1 MDMAEH
7 EDWTAADDAQLRRAM
22 ATLRR
27 DVEATPLP
35 DVRFVRARGR
45 ARRRHRFL
53 SLTAAAAAAVVVA
66 GTAGYAAW
74 GPSSRTPVT
83 PASSARSATTTPPST
98 TSTTTTDTLA
108 QPGALP
114 LVSEWASALE
124 LTGSVLLTPVK
135 PFGPVECL
143 QSEPGTKVQQEE
155 VTRSPDVQG
164 GQTRFRIGA
173 GQDPGTAADGIAA
186 DIAGCSLAP
195 GYKVTP
201 ATSGGSS
208 RLFSYTAGD
217 AGSGWWAVVAGKHD
231 VVVLQVNQ
239 NDRPKSSF
247 TLAQVQELVSTA
259 QKRLARYGTGT
270 KGTAST
276 TSSPT
281 FTGPKAVDEQMTVVG
296 PSPVP
301 SWKLFVAASQ
311 WKSSALTGGA
321 ATTAGPGAMEGS
333 TAVASCETDK
343 QQAGVGGR
351 VGIVSV
357 RVGTGTASYIGK
369 QRVQLDD
376 SSGADLQQAY
386 VDARLAEAKALF
398 GKGCPTGNGAVRST
412 PGPTAGTWRLDTVSS
427 DGTST
432 FTEWVGV
439 TAQRTPGAVSTV
451 VLTKVSEPAQGFAE
465 LDRLLQLARQK

>member
-1 MDMAEH
+1 MAEH
-7 EDWTAADDAQLRRAM
+7 EDWTAGDDAQLRRAM

-27 DVEATPLP
+27 DVEAVPLP

-53 SLTAAAAAAVVVA
+53 GLTAAAAAAVVVA
-66 GTAGYAAW
+66 GTVGYAAW
-74 GPSSRTPVT
+74 GPSSTRTPLT
-83 PASSARSATTTPPST
+83 PASSARTATTTPPST
-98 TSTTTTDTLA
+98 TTTTPADTLD

-114 LVSEWASALE
+114 LVGEWASSLG

-135 PFGPVECL
+135 GFGPVECL

-155 VTRSPDVQG
+155 VTRAPEMQG
-164 GQTRFRIGA
+164 GQVRFRIGA
-173 GQDPGTAADGIAA
+173 GQDATTAADGVAS
-186 DIAGCSLAP
+186 DIAGCRLAP

-201 ATSGGSS
+201 ASSGTGQ
-208 RLFSYTAGD
+208 RVYSYTAGD

-239 NDRPKSSF
+239 NDRPKSGF
-247 TLAQVQELVSTA
+247 TLTQVQELVSTA

-281 FTGPKAVDEQMTVVG
+281 FTGPKAVDQQMTVVG

-333 TAVASCETDK
+333 TAVASCETDQ

-351 VGIVSV
+351 VGVVSV
-357 RVGTGTASYIGK
+357 RVGTSSTGYIGR
-369 QRVQLDD
+369 QRVQLDE
-376 SSGADLQQAY
+376 SSGPDAQQAY

-398 GKGCPTGNGAVRST
+398 GKGCSTGNGTVRST
-412 PGPTAGTWRLDTVSS
+412 AGPTAGTWRLDTVST
-427 DGTST
+427 DGTPTLS
-432 FTEWVGV
+432 EWVGV
-439 TAQRTPGAVSTV
+439 TAQRTSGAVSTV
-451 VLTKVSEPAQGFAE
+451 VITKASDPAQGFAE
-465 LDRLLQLARQK
+465 LDRLLNLARQK

>member
-1 MDMAEH
+1 MAEH

-53 SLTAAAAAAVVVA
+53 ALTAAAAAAVVVA

-74 GPSSRTPVT
+74 GPSSSRTPVT

-98 TSTTTTDTLA
+98 TSTTTSDTLA

-114 LVSEWASALE
+114 LVAEWASSLE

-217 AGSGWWAVVAGKHD
+217 AGSGWWAVVVGKHD

-239 NDRPKSSF
+239 NDRPTSTF
-247 TLAQVQELVSTA
+247 TRTQVAALADITQQ
-259 QKRLARYGTGT
+259 RLARYGSGT
-270 KGTAST
+270 TTSST
-276 TSSPT
+276 TSPS
-281 FTGPKAVDEQMTVVG
+281 FSGPKAADQQMPVVG

-311 WKSSALTGGA
+311 WRSSALTGGS

-333 TAVASCETDK
+333 TAIASCETDQ

-351 VGIVSV
+351 VGVVSV
-357 RVGTGTASYIGK
+357 RVGTSATGYIGK

-376 SSGADLQQAY
+376 SSGADVQQAY
-386 VDARLAEAKALF
+386 VDARITEAKALF
-398 GKGCPTGNGAVRST
+398 GKGCPMGNGAVKST

-451 VLTKVSEPAQGFAE
+451 VLTKVAEPAQGFAE
-465 LDRLLQLARQK
+465 LDRLLNLARQK